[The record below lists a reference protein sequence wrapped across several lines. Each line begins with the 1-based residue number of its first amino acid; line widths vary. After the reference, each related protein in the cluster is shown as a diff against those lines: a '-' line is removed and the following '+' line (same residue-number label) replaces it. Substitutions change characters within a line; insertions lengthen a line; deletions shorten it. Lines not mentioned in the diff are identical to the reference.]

1 MFGLRA
7 FSVCRVELVPSLLQ
21 PVVDVMKVRLH
32 PMLHAA
38 SDGVKLTHAITPLDG
53 SGGVKYSCKNVL

>member
-1 MFGLRA
+1 MQIT
-7 FSVCRVELVPSLLQ
+7 VYIVYIQLLQ
-21 PVVDVMKVRLH
+21 PAVVDVMKVTLRH
-32 PMLHAA
+32 MLHAA